1 MESYKGL
8 VFVKQGRIGSRSEGP
23 DYYLQTKDKEYFLER
38 KTVQELFKPDYFLE
52 FYCRKFVAIEGTA
65 DGKHLAVTSIHE
77 TGAGRLE

>member
-23 DYYLQTKDKEYFLER
+23 DYYLQTKEGEYLLER
-38 KTVQELFKPDYFLE
+38 KTVHEGFRPDYFLE
-52 FYCRKFVAIEGTA
+52 FYCRKFVAIDGKA
-65 DGKHLAVTSIHE
+65 DGKHLVVTSIHE